1 MGYYIRL
8 LIVGILLSSCTAE
21 DSLYIEPI
29 PPTLEIDGRLPLDEN
44 GYYHLDLND
53 SSNQTIHTITGT
65 VGPTT
70 EPIKVDW
77 TSNLSRVFQDNLV
90 STINCCSYPN
100 DDGVIHTVIAPIR
113 DMMGDTMVVS
123 ATIQQFQIIKT
134 INIVL
139 E

>member
-1 MGYYIRL
+1 M
-8 LIVGILLSSCTAE
+8 
-21 DSLYIEPI
+21 
-29 PPTLEIDGRLPLDEN
+29 
-44 GYYHLDLND
+44 
-53 SSNQTIHTITGT
+53 
-65 VGPTT
+65 GPTI

-77 TSNLSRVFQDNLV
+77 TSNLSWVFQDNLV

-100 DDGVIHTVIAPIR
+100 EDGVIHTVIAPIR

>member
-1 MGYYIRL
+1 MFL
-8 LIVGILLSSCTAE
+8 FVE
-21 DSLYIEPI
+21 DTLYIEPI
-29 PPTLEIDGRLPLDEN
+29 TPTLEIDGRLPLDEN

-77 TSNLSRVFQDNLV
+77 TSNLSWVFQDNLV